1 MAIAPAENPLEPKVD
16 AQKRDA
22 EVVEAVKNQRQPQ
35 SKPEVEKAKTNL
47 LRIIKQVGIEPQRVI
62 QAGKYAEAALQRP
75 EMYQMAIQ
83 NAVQAGLLTPDQ
95 VPKGPG
101 IDFQLLANGVTAG
114 RLTQQ
119 LIQEGKL

>member
-1 MAIAPAENPLEPKVD
+1 MAIAPAVSPLGSKED
-16 AQKRDA
+16 AMKRDV
-22 EVVEAVKNQRQPQ
+22 EVMDAVKNQRQPQ
-35 SKPEVEKAKTNL
+35 TKPEVEKAKKDL
-47 LRIIKQVGIEPQRVI
+47 LRIIKQVGIEPQRII
-62 QAGKYAEAALQRP
+62 QAGKYAEAALKRP

-101 IDFQLLANGVTAG
+101 IDFQLLGNGATAG
-114 RLTQQ
+114 RLTEQ

>member
-1 MAIAPAENPLEPKVD
+1 MAIAPAGSPLEPKID
-16 AQKRDA
+16 SKKRDM
-22 EVVEAVKNQRQPQ
+22 EVVEAVKTQREPQ
-35 SKPEVEKAKTNL
+35 TKPEVEKAKRDL
-47 LRIIKQVGIEPQRVI
+47 LRIIKQVGIDPQRII
-62 QAGKYAEAALQRP
+62 QAGKYAEAALKRP

-101 IDFQLLANGVTAG
+101 IDFQLLGSGVTAG
-114 RLTQQ
+114 RLTEQ